1 MFAGL
6 EERVAG
12 QLAAAGFEPSG
23 MRLERSVDMRYR
35 RQVHV
40 VTAPVDTGLVNGALL
55 DEATARFEALYR
67 EKYGAEAAYR
77 EAGIELVAFR
87 VRGSGIV
94 RKPELEALSLEGPD
108 AADARVASVRA
119 WVDETGRLE
128 EVPGFSF
135 ERLRPGNRLAGP
147 ALVWTP
153 ITTIVVAR
161 GYEARMDPYRNLVL
175 ERPGDR

>member
-1 MFAGL
+1 M
-6 EERVAG
+6 
-12 QLAAAGFEPSG
+12 
-23 MRLERSVDMRYR
+23 
-35 RQVHV
+35 
-40 VTAPVDTGLVNGALL
+40 
-55 DEATARFEALYR
+55 
-67 EKYGAEAAYR
+67 
-77 EAGIELVAFR
+77 
-87 VRGSGIV
+87 RGSGIV
-94 RKPELEALSLEGPD
+94 RKPELEALSLESPD

-153 ITTIVVAR
+153 ITTVVVAR
-161 GYEARMDPYRNLVL
+161 GYEAWMDPYRNLVL